1 MWCVT
6 GDFNSIKC
14 LEECNRGGCLISD
27 MRRFS
32 ELIEDL
38 ELKDLSIVGG
48 AFYMKWKGKQ
58 SINVKVESFLSE

>member
-1 MWCVT
+1 MCCW
-6 GDFNSIKC
+6 GFNSILSPK
-14 LEECNRGGCLISD
+14 ERSRGGSLNSD

-38 ELKDLSIVGG
+38 ELKDRSIVGG